1 MTVVCSEIAKLVWIR
16 FWDYKPSRCFSD
28 WATKRRFRLGL
39 GSCLSKY
46 HWCTHEQNK
55 KRLRINIYNNMQL
68 KTFGNFN
75 LNLLFSLPC
84 FSSFP
89 SSKGSLLSSDSG
101 SRPAGVLLLPLL
113 FLPNHCVPPPLAVS
127 WNTQQQ
133 EIQSMCYCC
142 CCFGSVWAQEPSQ
155 TAQSSDQDSSWEHF
169 RKAFW
174 CFKGFSSSVEMYF
187 LLLLCS
193 PKDARVDQ

>member
-46 HWCTHEQNK
+46 HWCTHKQNK

-84 FSSFP
+84 FSS
-89 SSKGSLLSSDSG
+89 SKGSLLSSDSG

-113 FLPNHCVPPPLAVS
+113 FLPNWKGNTYYPIAQSTSKILFVKSWRKITHCVPLPLAVS

-133 EIQSMCYCC
+133 EIQSKCYCC
-142 CCFGSVWAQEPSQ
+142 CCCYFGSVWAQEPAKQ
-155 TAQSSDQDSSWEHF
+155 EQ
-169 RKAFW
+169 
-174 CFKGFSSSVEMYF
+174 
-187 LLLLCS
+187 
-193 PKDARVDQ
+193 